1 MDLKEIRTL
10 SKDKIGPYCKAC
22 PVCDGRACS
31 NKIPGPGAKGKGKVA
46 IENYEAWQKIKL
58 KMDTIAENKEIDT
71 SFNFFGYTMKYPIFA
86 GPVGAVGL
94 HYSNLYTADSYN
106 KVLIEGTATCVRS
119 HINQLW
125 FNILHRP
132 SYYL

>member
-71 SFNFFGYTMKYPIFA
+71 
-86 GPVGAVGL
+86 
-94 HYSNLYTADSYN
+94 
-106 KVLIEGTATCVRS
+106 
-119 HINQLW
+119 
-125 FNILHRP
+125 
-132 SYYL
+132 